1 VLTSTPK
8 RLPQVLTRDEV
19 RALFGALPRRGR
31 VAARNRAILAL
42 MYKAGLRVSEVCRLR
57 LSDLDAPSLS
67 IQVRRGKGGRD
78 RIVYPDLEAWKVLG
92 DWLAAHPGGEW
103 LFPLL
108 RATPW
113 RPDLDG
119 GRHVTPRYVE
129 ALVRNLAR
137 RAGIAKRVTPHT
149 LRHTYA
155 TEAVREG
162 VPLHQVQRD
171 LGHAHL
177 ATTAVYLHVADTER
191 EARARARPPAGIA

>member
-1 VLTSTPK
+1 VLAATPK

-19 RALFGALPRRGR
+19 RALFTALPRRGR

-42 MYKAGLRVSEVCRLR
+42 MYRAGLRVSEVCRLR
-57 LSDLDAPSLS
+57 LSDLDGPSLS
-67 IQVRRGKGGRD
+67 VHVRRGKGGRD
-78 RIVYPDLEAWKVLG
+78 RVVYPDLEAWRILAR
-92 DWLAAHPGGEW
+92 WLAAHPGGEW
-103 LFPLL
+103 AFPLL

-113 RPDLDG
+113 RRELDG
-119 GRHVTPRYVE
+119 DRHVTPRYIE
-129 ALVRNLAR
+129 ALVRKLAR
-137 RAGIAKRVTPHT
+137 KAGIAKRVTPHT

-162 VPLHQVQRD
+162 IPLHQVQRD

-191 EARARARPPAGIA
+191 EARARTRAPAGIA